1 MIAIVDY
8 GRGNLFSLGQ
18 ALHHVGADF
27 EITSDAKRIAAA
39 EKIVL
44 PGVGAFGDCMDNL
57 KRRGLDEPV
66 TMAARRGVPLLG
78 ICVGCQI
85 LLDSGEEFGH
95 QTGLGLIPGTV
106 KRLPE
111 PQSNNNDNAIRI
123 PNVGWRPLTIVTP
136 KPLFSGAVPGTM
148 MYFVHSYVPVPVRTS
163 DISASIEV
171 NGVQAA
177 VAIQCGSVHGVQFHP
192 EKSGPAGLELL
203 RRFMEL
209 A

>member
-1 MIAIVDY
+1 VIAVVDY

-18 ALHHVGADF
+18 ALQHIGADF

-39 EKIVL
+39 DKVLL

-57 KRRGLDEPV
+57 KRRGLAEPV
-66 TMAARRGVPLLG
+66 MAAARRGVPLLG

-106 KRLPE
+106 RRLPE
-111 PQSNNNDNAIRI
+111 PQSNNDNAIRI
-123 PNVGWRPLTIVTP
+123 PNVGWRPLTVVAP
-136 KPLFSGAVPGTM
+136 QPLFSGVAPGTM
-148 MYFVHSYVPVPVRTS
+148 MYFVHSYAPAPARID
-163 DISASIEV
+163 DISAMIEV
-171 NGVQAA
+171 NGTQAA

-192 EKSGPAGLELL
+192 EKSGPAGLALL
-203 RRFMEL
+203 RRFAEL
-209 A
+209 N